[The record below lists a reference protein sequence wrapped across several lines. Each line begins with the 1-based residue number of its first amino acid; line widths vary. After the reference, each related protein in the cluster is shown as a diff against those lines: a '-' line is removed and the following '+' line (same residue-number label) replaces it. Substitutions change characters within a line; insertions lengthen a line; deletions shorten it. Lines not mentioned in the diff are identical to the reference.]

1 MNAKNVCAVILGTVF
16 LIMFLAL
23 VVPGVLP
30 FPAVPPVSP
39 VAGAALWKE
48 RTYEAL
54 LQGMIIL
61 AGVLSILLLL
71 GRKQSGRMPP

>member
-16 LIMFLAL
+16 LFMFLAL
-23 VVPGVLP
+23 VVPGTLP
-30 FPAVPPVSP
+30 FPAEPPISP
-39 VAGAALWKE
+39 VAGAALLKE

-71 GRKQSGRMPP
+71 GK

>member
-1 MNAKNVCAVILGTVF
+1 MNIKNACAVILGTGF
-16 LIMFLAL
+16 LVLFIAL
-23 VVPGVLP
+23 IIPHALTWPVT
-30 FPAVPPVSP
+30 APVSSG
-39 VAGAALWKE
+39 AGAALWKG

-71 GRKQSGRMPP
+71 VRRQAGRMPP